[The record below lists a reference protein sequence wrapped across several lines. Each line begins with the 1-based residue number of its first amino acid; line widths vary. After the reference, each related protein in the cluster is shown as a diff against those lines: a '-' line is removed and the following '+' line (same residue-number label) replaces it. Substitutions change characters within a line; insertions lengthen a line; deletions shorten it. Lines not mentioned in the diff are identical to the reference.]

1 MASISE
7 KITHEKPMNAFG
19 PTLSRRQFIKA
30 GGILVVGFSF
40 AGPELLQA
48 DAAKPATMKNSLDP
62 TLPSSWIELH
72 PDNTILIRT
81 GKSDFGQGSTF
92 TAYRQ
97 IVAEELSVPFE
108 AITTVVAGHTDLT
121 PDGSGAF
128 DFLGHGT
135 PNIRKAAAYTYQALL
150 GLASERLGAAKDK
163 LSVKDGIVSG
173 GGKSISYGDLIKNQ
187 QLKLIIPVKGD
198 LTSIFGL
205 SIEGNPPMKPVS
217 EYTVIGKSF
226 KNSVTSSKVQAK
238 ETWATD
244 VRLLGMLHARV
255 VHPKTLG
262 STLVSAGQVD
272 KTKFPN
278 SQVIVKGNLVGVV
291 APTEWEAIQA
301 AEQVATATKWT
312 DWKGL
317 PGNPKLYQH
326 LREESDWTS
335 APVEKSKESKG
346 DVSPVLASAHKK
358 HSATYQLSYMKH
370 APIGPTMAVA
380 DVKAD
385 GTVHIYTHNQNL
397 QALRGEI
404 AMMLHTTPDH
414 VIVHSY
420 PGPGHYGRS
429 NGGNAGAE
437 DEAVLLS
444 QAVGKPVRVQW
455 MRADDM
461 QWSTQAAA
469 AFSDVQIA
477 IDEKGKMAA
486 YQVDHYMPAMQDDRP
501 IGAVLA
507 GLPTM
512 PAPQVK
518 SESVTSTVNGI
529 EDDWIYAPVPNV
541 LERGHGTFQV
551 GQKASPI
558 AVGLRDHS
566 MRTPG
571 QFQQNFPRELAINEA
586 AALAGAD
593 AIQFRIDHSTEERVI
608 GVLKSVRDTSGW
620 DTRPSP
626 RPDAV
631 STGSTPVR
639 GRGVSLMLRSGTY
652 WACVCQ
658 IAVTPSTGK
667 IVVEKYTIAVDPG
680 IVVNP
685 AQLKRQVEGGAVMG
699 ISHALFEEVTFDE
712 SGITTDDW
720 ISYPIPTMADIP
732 EIKVVLLNNPKVG
745 AYGGGSEAANA
756 LGAPAIAAALHDATG
771 KILRRLPLKPAYVQT
786 VLKT

>member
-1 MASISE
+1 MATMSE
-7 KITHEKPMNAFG
+7 KPRAGFG
-19 PTLSRRQFIKA
+19 PTLSRRQFVKA
-30 GGILVVGFSF
+30 GGALVVGFKLI
-40 AGPELLQA
+40 GPGVFQA
-48 DAAKPATMKNSLDP
+48 AAKPALFMNSLDP
-62 TLPSSWIELH
+62 ALGSSWIEIH
-72 PDNTILIRT
+72 ADNTVLIRT

-97 IVAEELSVPFE
+97 IVAEELSIPFG
-108 AITTVVAGHTDLT
+108 AITTVISGDTDRT

-128 DFLGHGT
+128 DFLGRGT
-135 PNIRKAAAYTYQALL
+135 PNIRKAAAYTYQAMLD
-150 GLASERLGAAKDK
+150 LASEKLGVAKDK
-163 LSVKDGIVSG
+163 LSVKDGVVSG
-173 GGKSISYGDLIKNQ
+173 GGKNISYGDLVKNQ
-187 QLKLIIPVKGD
+187 RLKLTIPVKGD
-198 LTSIFGL
+198 LTSIMGL
-205 SIEGNPPMKPVS
+205 TIEGNPPMKPVS

-226 KNSVTSSKVQAK
+226 KNSVISSKVGAK

-244 VRLLGMLHARV
+244 VRLPGMLHARV

-278 SQVIVKGNLVGVV
+278 SQVVVKGNLVGVV
-291 APTEWEAIQA
+291 APNEWEAIQA
-301 AEQVATATKWT
+301 AEHVANATKWT

-317 PGNPKLYQH
+317 PGSENLHKH
-326 LREESDWTS
+326 LREKADWTS
-335 APVEKSKESKG
+335 AIMTKGEGNKG
-346 DVSPVLASAHKK
+346 DVGPILAAAHKK
-358 HSATYQLSYMKH
+358 HSASYQLSYMKH

-385 GTVHIYTHNQNL
+385 GTVHIYTHNQNP

-404 AMMLHTTPDH
+404 ATMLKATPDH

-444 QAVGKPVRVQW
+444 RALGKPVRVQW
-455 MRADDM
+455 MRADDL
-461 QWSTQAAA
+461 QWSTQSAAA
-469 AFSDVQIA
+469 YSDIQIGL
-477 IDEKGKMAA
+477 DERGKIAA

-501 IGAVLA
+501 IGAILA

-512 PAPQVK
+512 SAPNPK
-518 SESVTSTVNGI
+518 GDFVTNTANSL
-529 EDDWIYAPVPNV
+529 EDPWIYAPVANV
-541 LERGHGTFQV
+541 AERGHGTDQV

-571 QFQQNFPRELAINEA
+571 QFQQNYPRELAISEA

-593 AIQFRIDHSTEERVI
+593 AIQFRIDHASEERVI
-608 GVLKSVRDTSGW
+608 SVLKTVRDASGW

-626 RPDAV
+626 RPDAAF
-631 STGSTPVR
+631 SGTAPVR
-639 GRGVSLMLRSGTY
+639 GRGVSLMLRSGSY
-652 WACVCQ
+652 WACVCH
-658 IAVTPSTGK
+658 IAVAPSTGK

-685 AQLKRQVEGGAVMG
+685 IQLKRNVEGGALMG
-699 ISHALFEEVTFDE
+699 ISHALFEEVVFDE
-712 SGITTDDW
+712 SGITQDDW
-720 ISYPIPTMADIP
+720 SSYPIPTMSDIP

-756 LGAPAIAAALHDATG
+756 LAAPAIAAALHDATG
-771 KILRRLPLKPAYVQT
+771 KILRRLPLKPAQVRAA
-786 VLKT
+786 LKT